1 MLFTTP
7 TTLLFV
13 GDSITD
19 CDRDRES
26 GGTDLGAG
34 YVAQVQALLGAHHPE
49 AEIQYLNTGISGNR
63 VTDLEARWEND
74 VLAHQPDWVSVMIGI
89 NDVWRQFD
97 NPLLEQVS
105 LEAYSEK
112 LEALIQLTL
121 PQVEGMIVMSPF
133 FLETNVDEPMR
144 VMMDSYGAAARAI
157 AKRHELRFVDVQ
169 AAFDAW
175 LEHNHT
181 SELSGDRVH
190 PNALGHNIIASAFL
204 DAVGFQRSR

>member
-1 MLFTTP
+1 MLFTKA

-34 YVAQVQALLGAHHPE
+34 YVAQVQALVGAHHPE
-49 AEIQYLNTGISGNR
+49 AQIRYLNTGISGNR
-63 VTDLEARWEND
+63 VTDLEARWDVD
-74 VLAHQPDWVSVMIGI
+74 VLAHQPDWVSVMVGI
-89 NDVWRQFD
+89 NDAWRHFD
-97 NPLLEQVS
+97 NPLIEQVS

-112 LEALIQLTL
+112 LEALIQRTL

-133 FLETNVDEPMR
+133 FLEPNVEEPLR
-144 VMMDSYGAAARAI
+144 AMMDRYGAAARAI
-157 AKRHELRFVDVQ
+157 AERNGLRFVDVQ

-175 LEHNHT
+175 LAHNHT
-181 SELSGDRVH
+181 SQLCGDRVH
-190 PNALGHNIIASAFL
+190 PNAVGHNIIASAFL
-204 DAVGFQRSR
+204 SAVGFEW